1 MNAAPNHPERTADLK
16 ARVNAEFDRVAQSF
30 HAAAQHQSGRE
41 RQDTAA
47 LLEILEEHRA
57 AVLANTDLGYFLDN
71 WSNPHEQVRR
81 LLATDPRVV
90 ALRAAR

>member
-1 MNAAPNHPERTADLK
+1 MNAAPNHPARTADLR

-30 HAAAQHQSGRE
+30 HAAAQHQSSHE
-41 RQDTAA
+41 RQDTVA

-57 AVLANTDLGYFLDN
+57 AVLANTDLGYFLEN
-71 WSNPHEQVRR
+71 WTNPHDQVLR
-81 LLATDPRVV
+81 LLAADPRVA